1 MLARSK
7 IHTEVEYVEEKQ
19 PLGSGGF
26 RKTFK
31 ATSRHKDFA
40 GRIWVIEHYLPE
52 ALKCIADT
60 GQTVEGI
67 LPCKSR
73 LESQASKEFGDFLR
87 YREIFHGETDG
98 GEFVAVEGFIAG
110 CFLKYINN
118 TGSSSISTQPA
129 NVSAQKA
136 ECLVHFS

>member
-1 MLARSK
+1 MEMLARSK

-67 LPCKSR
+67 ARNFAMQITFRKS
-73 LESQASKEFGDFLR
+73 SQ
-87 YREIFHGETDG
+87 
-98 GEFVAVEGFIAG
+98 
-110 CFLKYINN
+110 
-118 TGSSSISTQPA
+118 
-129 NVSAQKA
+129 
-136 ECLVHFS
+136 